1 MFRRDCVVAA
11 NVPPRLHSR
20 EYLTIGL
27 NCNHCI
33 VLSISHGFRHILE
46 NYSGK
51 FSALTAVF
59 AFTAFLMYWLG
70 SLQCDFVKVSFHVF
84 HSQIFN
90 QRPITYVYNIHLPQ
104 SCLSQVHKYC
114 VGDVLAHHGRVWHM
128 VCAVFGNYHHY
139 RWEISCRNLSSVS
152 RFRCDRWKLEG
163 GTRLQRPRVRL
174 CMDHH
179 SNPLN
184 AKLLPCQGRILVG
197 EVHAAAVP
205 IDGHLSGIDPPF
217 LG

>member
-1 MFRRDCVVAA
+1 M
-11 NVPPRLHSR
+11 
-20 EYLTIGL
+20 
-27 NCNHCI
+27 
-33 VLSISHGFRHILE
+33 
-46 NYSGK
+46 YSP
-51 FSALTAVF
+51 FH
-59 AFTAFLMYWLG
+59 TAFVIFLLCVILRLCDSKITVGNFPHLLPYSHLRHFSCTG
-70 SLQCDFVKVSFHVF
+70 SVPCNAILSRYHFMFFIHRCSINDPLHMC
-84 HSQIFN
+84 
-90 QRPITYVYNIHLPQ
+90 ITSLPQ
-104 SCLSQVHKYC
+104 SCLFQVHKYC
-114 VGDVLAHHGRVWHM
+114 VGDILAHHGRVWHM
-128 VCAVFGNYHHY
+128 VCAVFGSYHHY
-139 RWEISCRNLSSVS
+139 RWEISRRNLSSVS